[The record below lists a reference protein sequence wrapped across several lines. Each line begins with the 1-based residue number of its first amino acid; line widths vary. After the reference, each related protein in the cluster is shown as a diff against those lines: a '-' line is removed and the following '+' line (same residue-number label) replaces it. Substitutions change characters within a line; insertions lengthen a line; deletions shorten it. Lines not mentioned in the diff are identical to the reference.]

1 MELSYLDWLSAVG
14 GLSSIIFA
22 VSQFFGN
29 LESAQL
35 YATSAMF
42 YPDSDENEADR
53 KLKDESEGGD
63 KALLSA

>member
-42 YPDSDENEADR
+42 YPGSDENEADQ
-53 KLKDESEGGD
+53 K
-63 KALLSA
+63 